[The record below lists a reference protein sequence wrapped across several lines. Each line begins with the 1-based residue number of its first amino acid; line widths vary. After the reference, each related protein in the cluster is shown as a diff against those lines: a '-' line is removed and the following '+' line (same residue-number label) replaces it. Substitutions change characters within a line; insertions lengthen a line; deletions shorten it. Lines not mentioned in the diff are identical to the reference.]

1 VVPSTVPS
9 GFALTT
15 GNAAQS
21 GNAVPGN
28 NPTAPIGYQG
38 RGTVSGVVFEDLNQD
53 GVFGGEPVFPG
64 TVVTL
69 TVGNCVPATAFSAP
83 SAEVLSAEALVA
95 SCVFTTTTGADG
107 RYNFTDIPAGPYT
120 VSVGARP
127 DFVNSTPIVQSGTLV
142 AGGSGTHDFGFFRP
156 VGIVLNKLSE
166 TSLPNG
172 VVGQDR
178 LITYTLIAT
187 NTGGVTATN
196 VVITDPLPAGTQLVA
211 GSATPAPASLSPLT
225 WQIGDLAPGQ
235 SVTIRFS
242 VKLDVGFSGAV
253 RNVAYASSN
262 ELPQVPSNE
271 TLNPVP
277 PTAIRL
283 VSFTVERTNDSVR
296 IAWQTSS
303 EVDTFG
309 FHVLRSTSNN
319 PENAVRVNAEVV
331 LGQGSKGGM
340 YEVIDENAEAGV
352 TYYYWLQE
360 VELDGD
366 EITYTDWVQ
375 QVGPAQGQGTRTFS
389 VYVPMLMR

>member
-1 VVPSTVPS
+1 
-9 GFALTT
+9 
-15 GNAAQS
+15 
-21 GNAVPGN
+21 
-28 NPTAPIGYQG
+28 
-38 RGTVSGVVFEDLNQD
+38 
-53 GVFGGEPVFPG
+53 
-64 TVVTL
+64 
-69 TVGNCVPATAFSAP
+69 
-83 SAEVLSAEALVA
+83 
-95 SCVFTTTTGADG
+95 
-107 RYNFTDIPAGPYT
+107 
-120 VSVGARP
+120 
-127 DFVNSTPIVQSGTLV
+127 
-142 AGGSGTHDFGFFRP
+142 
-156 VGIVLNKLSE
+156 
-166 TSLPNG
+166 
-172 VVGQDR
+172 
-178 LITYTLIAT
+178 
-187 NTGGVTATN
+187 
-196 VVITDPLPAGTQLVA
+196 
-211 GSATPAPASLSPLT
+211 
-225 WQIGDLAPGQ
+225 
-235 SVTIRFS
+235 VTIRFS